1 MSMMSGILL
10 KGGLSGYG
18 RRAMK
23 TTRMVS
29 DDWCLDCKT
38 RLDSITDVLTNATP
52 KPNDFSICFRC
63 GHVMAFG
70 PDLKVRALTDAEIV
84 ELAGDPRLVKIQTAR
99 GTVMKLREIAE
110 RSGRK

>member
-1 MSMMSGILL
+1 MSGILL

-23 TTRMVS
+23 TTRLAS

-38 RLDSITDVLTNATP
+38 RLDSVTDPLTNAVP
-52 KPNDFSICFRC
+52 KANDFTICFRC
-63 GHVMAFG
+63 GYVMAFKA
-70 PDLKVRALTDAEIV
+70 DLKVRALTEAELIATA
-84 ELAGDPRLVKIQTAR
+84 LDPRFVEMQTAR
-99 GTVMKLREIAE
+99 GVVMKLREIAE